1 MNSRIYWELCQTYN
15 NLYEDNHVIDYLI
28 DGGYASSVDA
38 ARIIAENMGSDW
50 YNFIVEGRDPKT
62 EKNVSQL
69 SDDLTQ
75 LRSEQRAIQQEL
87 FRNPGDKR
95 LLSKMTDI
103 VSKIQRLTKARG
115 ELSSIQKIGR
125 SSTSVT
131 DEPRPRGQVPSE
143 EGPADARVRE
153 IKGLMSALRRR
164 INSEGNTPENSAE
177 MSRLRSRLNTAQRTA
192 TQAEGGRG
200 RPTGASRGSV
210 PQTPT
215 SGAAGA
221 PDRGAT
227 NRQRQLTKRADA
239 ILANDPGAP
248 RTPTYVNPQG
258 VRVPLNAVS
267 PDPERFRTD
276 RSGTREIRT
285 QRSIVPGRRET
296 EGYGLKE

>member
-1 MNSRIYWELCQTYN
+1 MNSRIYWELSQAYN
-15 NLYEDNHVIDYLI
+15 NLYENNHIIDYLI
-28 DGGYASSVDA
+28 DGGFASSVDG
-38 ARIIAENMGSDW
+38 ARVIAENMGADW

-62 EKNVSQL
+62 DKNLSQL
-69 SDDLTQ
+69 SDELTK
-75 LRSEQRAIQQEL
+75 LRSEQRKIQQEL
-87 FRNPGDKR
+87 LRNPGDKK
-95 LLSKMTDI
+95 LLSRMREI
-103 VSKIQRLTKARG
+103 VSKIQGLTKARG
-115 ELSSIQKIGR
+115 ELSSIQKIGKT
-125 SSTSVT
+125 STSVT
-131 DEPRPRGQVPSE
+131 DEPRPRGQAPSE

-153 IKGLMSALRRR
+153 IKSAMSALRRK

-177 MSRLRSRLNTAQRTA
+177 MSRLRGRLNTAQRTA

-200 RPTGASRGSV
+200 RPTGASRGSA
-210 PQTPT
+210 PQTPK

-227 NRQRQLTKRADA
+227 NRQRQLTRRADA

-267 PDPERFRTD
+267 PDPDRFPTD
-276 RSGTREIRT
+276 RSGTIETRT